1 MDNILS
7 YIKWRGDLTVRQ
19 SRFNEV
25 DNLILSTLSYLSFD
39 GIIPES
45 PAGSISIGQAAQ
57 RYFRL
62 HPLPDEQDIEKM
74 NTGSGREWMFY
85 LMASSRRFRNMR
97 LSNYKN
103 ILDPESVKQFTAMTI
118 HTFRNDLYI
127 AYRGTNDTLT
137 GWKEDFLLA
146 CLPEVASQEEAVNYA
161 RTVAEQYTQKRL
173 FLGGHSKGGNLAVY
187 AAVKVPMNIQDRIQT
202 VWSNDGPGYQEDF
215 ITSESYL
222 RMAAKIH
229 TIVPKSSVVGML
241 MAHDHQYTIVDSYQK
256 GLLQHDGLS
265 WRVIGNQFVH
275 FPELT
280 RESQAAGRS
289 IRTWLDTHPQ
299 EERLA
304 FVNALFDVLSA
315 TGTQKLS
322 EIRRDRIK
330 SMIVS
335 LPYYRELPKDTRE
348 QILRFFV
355 LLNSVTLRLNNET
368 AIEKTSRMIGKISFS
383 TRSAGRKARE
393 ERKR

>member
-118 HTFRNDLYI
+118 HTSRNDLYI

-137 GWKEDFLLA
+137 G
-146 CLPEVASQEEAVNYA
+146 
-161 RTVAEQYTQKRL
+161 
-173 FLGGHSKGGNLAVY
+173 
-187 AAVKVPMNIQDRIQT
+187 
-202 VWSNDGPGYQEDF
+202 
-215 ITSESYL
+215 
-222 RMAAKIH
+222 
-229 TIVPKSSVVGML
+229 
-241 MAHDHQYTIVDSYQK
+241 
-256 GLLQHDGLS
+256 
-265 WRVIGNQFVH
+265 
-275 FPELT
+275 
-280 RESQAAGRS
+280 
-289 IRTWLDTHPQ
+289 
-299 EERLA
+299 
-304 FVNALFDVLSA
+304 
-315 TGTQKLS
+315 
-322 EIRRDRIK
+322 
-330 SMIVS
+330 
-335 LPYYRELPKDTRE
+335 
-348 QILRFFV
+348 
-355 LLNSVTLRLNNET
+355 
-368 AIEKTSRMIGKISFS
+368 
-383 TRSAGRKARE
+383 
-393 ERKR
+393 

>member
-118 HTFRNDLYI
+118 HTSRNDLYI

-146 CLPEVASQEEAVNYA
+146 CPYPNGVEAVD
-161 RTVAEQYTQKRL
+161 
-173 FLGGHSKGGNLAVY
+173 
-187 AAVKVPMNIQDRIQT
+187 VKD
-202 VWSNDGPGYQEDF
+202 
-215 ITSESYL
+215 
-222 RMAAKIH
+222 
-229 TIVPKSSVVGML
+229 
-241 MAHDHQYTIVDSYQK
+241 
-256 GLLQHDGLS
+256 
-265 WRVIGNQFVH
+265 
-275 FPELT
+275 
-280 RESQAAGRS
+280 
-289 IRTWLDTHPQ
+289 
-299 EERLA
+299 
-304 FVNALFDVLSA
+304 
-315 TGTQKLS
+315 
-322 EIRRDRIK
+322 
-330 SMIVS
+330 
-335 LPYYRELPKDTRE
+335 
-348 QILRFFV
+348 
-355 LLNSVTLRLNNET
+355 
-368 AIEKTSRMIGKISFS
+368 IEKMETINIVKCKDCKYHIYDENSYHYWCELI
-383 TRSAGRKARE
+383 AGVVKPDFYCACGQE
-393 ERKR
+393 WKL